1 MFRNLINQKYPNIK
15 FKRKLKKNKNLR
27 TMFPR
32 GRRKVP
38 FKQLSFIFFLSKKN
52 TQNVHSLGFVFE
64 DFSAFGKSEI
74 LM

>member
-15 FKRKLKKNKNLR
+15 FKKKLKKSKILR

-38 FKQLSFIFFLSKKN
+38 FKQLSFFSFEKIHKTYIDLDLYLGI
-52 TQNVHSLGFVFE
+52 SLLLENLKF
-64 DFSAFGKSEI
+64 
-74 LM
+74 